1 MRMRLRGLCVLM
13 ALGGGMPMLAS
24 AQVSAW
30 LTEVG
35 KTMSSLGIVTKQ
47 VSLSAQNS
55 DSMKLQAQ
63 QAFESTLA
71 DSATAHQVWQTV
83 EDFGPNGQL
92 IDGCYQVG
100 MATQVAVTESATAAH
115 ASNALARLY
124 TIGDNGTASSGG
136 VAGALGMTTQ
146 ATSFPYAASVAQRIQ
161 RHMSRY
167 CTVAEAQAG
176 YCTLNAN
183 GMQGGD
189 EDFSLHLQPGKTYG
203 WDQVEASTDFIK
215 TVAPVRPTA
224 SGGTC
229 ISTAC
234 IAAQQA
240 RIQQEAMMS
249 MARFSFIHFTEAHTT
264 QKAGDAQSQ

>member
-1 MRMRLRGLCVLM
+1 MSRRIRGLCVVLIIG
-13 ALGGGMPMLAS
+13 AGMPTLAH
-24 AQVSAW
+24 AQVTAW
-30 LTEVG
+30 LEQVA
-35 KTMSSLGIVTKQ
+35 KTMSSLGVVTKQ
-47 VSLSAQNS
+47 VSISAKNS

-71 DSATAHQVWQTV
+71 DAATAHQVWQTV

-100 MATQVAVTESATAAH
+100 MASQVALTESATAAH

-124 TIGDNGTASSGG
+124 TIGDNGAASSGG
-136 VAGALGMTTQ
+136 IAGALGMTAQ
-146 ATSFPYAASVAQRIQ
+146 ATTFPYAASVAQRIA

-189 EDFSLHLQPGKTYG
+189 VDFSLHLQPGKTYG

-215 TVAPVRPTA
+215 TVAPMRATA
-224 SGGTC
+224 SSGSC

-240 RIQQEAMMS
+240 RIRQEAMMS
-249 MARFSFIHFTEAHTT
+249 MARYSFIQFTEAHTT
-264 QKAGDAQSQ
+264 QKVGDAQSQ